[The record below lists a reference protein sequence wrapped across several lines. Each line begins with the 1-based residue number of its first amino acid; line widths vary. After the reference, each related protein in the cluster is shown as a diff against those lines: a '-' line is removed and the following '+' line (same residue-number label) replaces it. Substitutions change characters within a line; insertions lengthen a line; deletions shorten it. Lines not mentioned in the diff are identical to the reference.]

1 MLNLGQGEISSKKMI
16 PQLFRNMLRGVTELT
31 ATAGMALNARRRAVL
46 YLIGSEIAK
55 LVTVVRKA
63 HVKLD

>member
-1 MLNLGQGEISSKKMI
+1 MI